1 MIRFDQVGMRAIVD
15 GVACDHEADRGHVQ
29 AGGLIGIGV
38 ADINRD
44 DFVAFKGECSA
55 FQPLGGDEFR
65 GDQSRKSTT
74 PSFDG
79 SRREGG
85 PHGVHYLRG
94 RDRAGLGKAIAQ
106 KLEAEEMIG
115 MGMGDVDRGQ
125 TLP

>member
-1 MIRFDQVGMRAIVD
+1 MRAIVD
-15 GVACDHEADRGHVQ
+15 GVARDHETDRGHVQ
-29 AGGLIGIGV
+29 AGRVVGIGV
-38 ADINRD
+38 ADIDRD
-44 DFVAFKGECSA
+44 DLVVFKVERSA

-74 PSFDG
+74 PSFDDF
-79 SRREGG
+79 RREGG

-115 MGMGDVDRGQ
+115 MGMG
-125 TLP
+125 